1 MEQNDQRNMMLAIVL
16 MVVLMFGY
24 STFVLEPQARQE
36 RAARARAAAEQVQA
50 AAVQAP
56 KIERQRDEVVAE
68 GLTSAAR
75 VKVEGPSIDGSIQL
89 RGARIDDISLKGF
102 YETIDDKLTNRR
114 EGEIQLLSPDQTA
127 RPFFA
132 EMYWKSPT
140 GVTTR
145 EAVWTQTSSG
155 PLTPDNPL
163 DLKLSLQAGRIDRRV
178 TIDDN
183 YMFTISDTFT
193 NTSTETISITPETF
207 VRQKMLPD
215 LLKIAREDQQAHK
228 GVLGTFGPKKNQMVK
243 YTDLNKGKGVV
254 EEVSTGW
261 IALTTKYWM
270 AAAIPDQTETVT
282 MRAMVEKA
290 NGDTV
295 FEAGFTGAARS
306 IAPGASATAS
316 SRIFAGAKRVSVL
329 EAYQKTSGI
338 PDFTDAVDWSWLW
351 FITKPFFWMLQ
362 TFQNWFGSFGLAILA
377 VTVVVKTFF
386 FPVQMKVYESMS
398 KLRKLQPEMEEIRKR
413 FEADRA
419 RQQQEVM
426 KLYQREKA
434 NPLAGCLPL
443 IPQAFVFYA
452 LYHTLMVSLEMR
464 HTPFYGWIKDMS
476 APDPTTIFNL
486 FGLLPW
492 DPSALP
498 LIGSF
503 LMIGVWPILY
513 GLTMWALQ
521 GMSAPP
527 TDPTQ
532 KMIMQFLPLV
542 FLILFAGFAA
552 GLVIYWVWSNTIT
565 MVQQYVIMR
574 RNGVETEFDKLLRR
588 LLDRKAG
595 AS

>member
-24 STFVLEPQARQE
+24 STFVLEPQARSE
-36 RAARARAAAEQVQA
+36 RAARARAAAEQVQSA
-50 AAVQAP
+50 ATQAP
-56 KIERQRDEVVAE
+56 KVERQRDELVAE
-68 GLTSAAR
+68 DLATAAR
-75 VKVEGPSIDGSIQL
+75 VPVDGGAIDGSISL
-89 RGARIDDISLKGF
+89 KGGRIDDISLKGF
-102 YETIDDKLTNRR
+102 YETIEDKLDERPA
-114 EGEIQLLSPDQTA
+114 GEIQLLSPEQTG

-132 EMYWKSPT
+132 EMYWKSPS

-145 EAVWTQTSSG
+145 DSVWTQTSNG
-155 PLTPDNPL
+155 ALTPENPL
-163 DLKLSLQAGRIDRRV
+163 DLQLTLQAGRIDRRV
-178 TIDDN
+178 SIDEN
-183 YMFTISDTFT
+183 YMFTIADTFT
-193 NTSTETISITPETF
+193 NTSAETITITPETF

-215 LLKIAREDQQAHK
+215 LLKIAPQDQQAHK
-228 GVLGTFGPKKNQMVK
+228 GVLGTYGSKKNQMVK

-254 EEVSTGW
+254 EEVSSGW

-270 AAAIPDQTETVT
+270 AAAIPDQTEAVT

-290 NGDTV
+290 NGDTI
-295 FEAGFTGAARS
+295 FEAGFTGTARS
-306 IAPGASATAS
+306 IAPGAAAQAT

-329 EAYQKTSGI
+329 EAYQKTDGI

-377 VTVVVKTFF
+377 VTVVVKTAF

-398 KLRKLQPEMEEIRKR
+398 KLRKLQPEMEDIRKR
-413 FEADRA
+413 FEADKT
-419 RQQQEVM
+419 RQQQEIM

-498 LIGSF
+498 LIGGF
-503 LMIGVWPILY
+503 LMIGIWPILY

-542 FLILFAGFAA
+542 FLFLFAGFAA
-552 GLVIYWVWSNTIT
+552 GLVIYWVWSNAIT

-574 RNGVETEFDKLLRR
+574 RNGVETEFDKLIKR
-588 LLDRKAG
+588 LLKRPAG
-595 AS
+595 TS

>member
-24 STFVLEPQARQE
+24 STFVLEPQARSE
-36 RAARARAAAEQVQA
+36 RAARARAAAEQVQSA
-50 AAVQAP
+50 ATQAP
-56 KIERQRDEVVAE
+56 KVERQRDDLVAE
-68 GLTSAAR
+68 DLATAAR
-75 VKVEGPSIDGSIQL
+75 VPVDGGAIDGSISL
-89 RGARIDDISLKGF
+89 KGGRIDDISLKGF
-102 YETIDDKLTNRR
+102 YETIEDKLDERS
-114 EGEIQLLSPDQTA
+114 EGEIQLLSPEQTA

-132 EMYWKSPT
+132 EMYWKSPS

-145 EAVWTQTSSG
+145 DSVWTQTSNG
-155 PLTPDNPL
+155 ALTPENPL
-163 DLKLSLQAGRIDRRV
+163 DLQLTLQAGRIDRRV
-178 TIDDN
+178 SIDEN
-183 YMFTISDTFT
+183 YMFTITDTFT
-193 NTSTETISITPETF
+193 NTSAETITITPETF

-215 LLKIAREDQQAHK
+215 LLKIAPQDQQAHK
-228 GVLGTFGPKKNQMVK
+228 GVLGTYGSKKNQMVK

-254 EEVSTGW
+254 EEVSSGW

-270 AAAIPDQTETVT
+270 AAAIPDQKEAVT

-290 NGDTV
+290 NGDTI

-306 IAPGASATAS
+306 IAPGAAAQAT

-329 EAYQKTSGI
+329 EDYQKTDGI

-377 VTVVVKTFF
+377 VTVVVKTAF

-398 KLRKLQPEMEEIRKR
+398 KLRKLQPEMEDIRKR
-413 FEADRA
+413 FEADKT
-419 RQQQEVM
+419 RQQQEIM

-476 APDPTTIFNL
+476 ARDPTTIFNL

-492 DPSALP
+492 DPSAIP
-498 LIGSF
+498 VVGGF

-542 FLILFAGFAA
+542 FLFLFAGFAA

-574 RNGVETEFDKLLRR
+574 RNGVETEVDKLIKR
-588 LLDRKAG
+588 LLKRPAG
-595 AS
+595 TS